1 MRYGKAV
8 QERFFIKDRDA
19 QVVNSVLGL
28 SGEAGEV
35 ADLFK
40 KFMFHPK
47 SKLKDES
54 KMKYELRKEIGDI
67 LWYLSALNELMFGDS
82 LLDVAKDNIKKLTE
96 RYPEL
101 YSDVKLDDL
110 TL

>member
-1 MRYGKAV
+1 MKYGKAV
-8 QERFFIKDRDA
+8 QERFFIKDREA
-19 QVVNSVLGL
+19 QVVNSVLGI

-47 SKLKDES
+47 SKFKDER
-54 KMKYELRKEIGDI
+54 KMKFELRKELGDI

-82 LLDVAKDNIKKLTE
+82 LLDLAKDNIKKLTK
-96 RYPEL
+96 RYSEF
-101 YSDVKLDDL
+101 Y
-110 TL
+110 

>member
-1 MRYGKAV
+1 MKYGKAV
-8 QERFFIKDRDA
+8 QERFFIKEREA
-19 QVVNSVLGL
+19 QIVNSVLGL

-40 KFMFHPK
+40 KFLFHPK
-47 SKLKDES
+47 SKFKDQA
-54 KMKYELRKEIGDI
+54 KMKTDLRSELGDV

-82 LLDVAKDNIKKLTE
+82 LLDLAKDNIKKLTE

-101 YSDVKLDDL
+101 YGNVKLSDL

>member
-1 MRYGKAV
+1 MKYGKAV
-8 QERFFIKDRDA
+8 KDRFFIKDREA
-19 QVVNSVLGL
+19 QIVNSVLGIC
-28 SGEAGEV
+28 GEAGEV

-54 KMKYELRKEIGDI
+54 KMKTELRSELGDV

-82 LLDVAKDNIKKLTE
+82 LFDLAKDNIKKLTD
-96 RYPEL
+96 RYPDL
-101 YSDVKLDDL
+101 YGDVKLSDL

>member
-1 MRYGKAV
+1 MKYGKAV
-8 QERFFIKDRDA
+8 QERFFIKNREA
-19 QVVNSVLGL
+19 QVVNSVLGI

-47 SKLKDES
+47 SKFKDEAR
-54 KMKYELRKEIGDI
+54 MKTELRSELGDI

-82 LLDVAKDNIKKLTE
+82 LVDLAKDNIKKLTE

>member
-1 MRYGKAV
+1 MKYGKAV
-8 QERFFIKDRDA
+8 TERFFIKNREA
-19 QVVNSVLGL
+19 QIMNSVLGI
-28 SGEAGEV
+28 SGESGEV

-47 SKLKDES
+47 SKLKDEY
-54 KMKYELRKEIGDI
+54 KMKTELRSELGDV

-82 LLDVAKDNIKKLTE
+82 LLDLAKDNIKKLTD
-96 RYPEL
+96 RYPDL
-101 YSDVKLDDL
+101 YGDVKLGDL

>member
-1 MRYGKAV
+1 MKYGKAV
-8 QERFFIKDRDA
+8 QERFFIKDREA
-19 QVVNSVLGL
+19 QIVNSVLGI

-47 SKLKDES
+47 SKMKDEH
-54 KMKYELRKEIGDI
+54 KMKEALRSELGDI

-82 LLDVAKDNIKKLTE
+82 LLDVAKDNIRKLTD

-101 YSDVKLDDL
+101 YSDVKLGDL

>member
-1 MRYGKAV
+1 MKYGKV
-8 QERFFIKDRDA
+8 VSERYFSKGKEA
-19 QVVNSVLGL
+19 QVVNAVLGL
-28 SGEAGEV
+28 SGESGEV

-40 KFMFHPK
+40 KFLFHPK
-47 SKLKDES
+47 SKFKEEHV
-54 KMKYELRKEIGDI
+54 MKTELRKELGDI

-82 LLDVAKDNIKKLTE
+82 LLDLDKDNIKKLTN

-101 YSDVKLDDL
+101 YGNVKLDDL

>member
-1 MRYGKAV
+1 MKYGKAV
-8 QERFFIKDRDA
+8 QERFFIKDREA

-40 KFMFHPK
+40 KFMFHPH
-47 SKLKDES
+47 SKLKDEH
-54 KMKYELRKEIGDI
+54 KMKVELRKELGDI

-82 LLDVAKDNIKKLTE
+82 LLDLAKDNIKKLTE
-96 RYPEL
+96 RYPDL
-101 YSDVKLDDL
+101 YGTIKCADL